1 MSELSSNPV
10 IDSEAV
16 GAVDEFVLTV
26 APEAL
31 EQILSIRD
39 TEEDP
44 GAICLRVEIKGVK
57 GTDFD
62 YDLGWATIAELDAED
77 DLSVQGGLSVV
88 VAAGS
93 INDMRG
99 ATLDVPRSAGQGGF
113 VIKNPNRPAP
123 VNPLD
128 GRSIELTGDV
138 PDKVTQLLEEVIN
151 PGLAQ
156 HGGFAALVG
165 VDDTTVFLTM
175 GGGCQG
181 CAMSAATLRDG
192 ITTSILEAIP
202 EVTEV
207 IDVTDHNAGDN
218 PFYT

>member
-1 MSELSSNPV
+1 MSESTSVTAEPAAT
-10 IDSEAV
+10 DAP
-16 GAVDEFVLTV
+16 VLTV

-31 EQILSIRD
+31 EQILAIRD
-39 TEEDP
+39 SEEDP
-44 GAICLRVEIKGVK
+44 GSIGLRVEIVGVK
-57 GTDFD
+57 GMDYD
-62 YDLGWATIAELDAED
+62 YDLGWAVIADLDAED
-77 DLSVQGGLSVV
+77 DLSVQGGLSVI
-88 VAAGS
+88 VAAAS
-93 INDMRG
+93 VEDMRG
-99 ATLDVPRSAGQGGF
+99 AVLDLPRAAGQGGF

-123 VNPLD
+123 VDPLE
-128 GRSIELTGDV
+128 GRDIELTGEI
-138 PDKVTQLLEEVIN
+138 PDKVTQLLDEVIN

-165 VDDTTVFLTM
+165 IEDTTVFLTM

-192 ITTSILEAIP
+192 ITASIHEAIP

-207 IDVTDHNAGDN
+207 VDVTDHNAGDN

>member
-1 MSELSSNPV
+1 MSESSLGAT
-10 IDSEAV
+10 DEAV
-16 GAVDEFVLTV
+16 ATGEFVLTV
-26 APEAL
+26 APDAL
-31 EQILSIRD
+31 GRVLEIRD

-44 GAICLRVEIKGVK
+44 GSICLRVEITGSAGVDY
-57 GTDFD
+57 T
-62 YDLGWATIAELDAED
+62 YDLGWATISELDAED

-88 VAAGS
+88 VAGNS
-93 INDMRG
+93 IDTMRG
-99 ATLDVPRSAGQGGF
+99 AVLDLPRASSQGGF

-123 VNPLD
+123 VNPLE
-128 GRSIELTGDV
+128 GRDIELTGDI

-192 ITTSILEAIP
+192 ITASIYESIP
-202 EVTEV
+202 EVTDV
-207 IDVTDHNAGDN
+207 VDVTDHNAGDN

>member
-1 MSELSSNPV
+1 MSETIPV
-10 IDSEAV
+10 V
-16 GAVDEFVLTV
+16 TDESTVTDTPVLTV
-26 APEAL
+26 TPEAL

-39 TEEDP
+39 AEEDP
-44 GAICLRVEIKGVK
+44 GAIGLRVEIIGVK
-57 GTDFD
+57 GADHD
-62 YDLGWATIAELDAED
+62 YDLGWATIADLDPED
-77 DLSVQGGLSVV
+77 DISVQGGLSVV
-88 VAAGS
+88 VAAASVG
-93 INDMRG
+93 DMRG
-99 ATLDVPRSAGQGGF
+99 AVLDLPRASGQGGF

-123 VNPLD
+123 INPLD
-128 GRSIELTGDV
+128 GRDIVLTGEI
-138 PDKVTQLLEEVIN
+138 PDKVTQLLDEVIN

-165 VDDTTVFLTM
+165 VEDTTVFLTM

-192 ITTSILEAIP
+192 ITTSIHDAIP

-207 IDVTDHNAGDN
+207 VDVTDHTAGDN

>member
-1 MSELSSNPV
+1 MSERSSTTTT
-10 IDSEAV
+10 DQAADEAH
-16 GAVDEFVLTV
+16 VLTI
-26 APEAL
+26 APDAM
-31 EQILSIRD
+31 EQILAIRD

-57 GTDFD
+57 GVDFD

-77 DLSVQGGLSVV
+77 DLSLQGGLSVV
-88 VAAGS
+88 VAAAS
-93 INDMRG
+93 IEQMRG
-99 ATLDVPRSAGQGGF
+99 AVLDLPRSSGQGGF

-123 VNPLD
+123 VNPLE
-128 GRSIELTGDV
+128 GRDIELTGDI

-192 ITTSILEAIP
+192 ITASILESIP
-202 EVTEV
+202 EVSEV

>member
-1 MSELSSNPV
+1 MSESTSATAEPAAT
-10 IDSEAV
+10 DAP
-16 GAVDEFVLTV
+16 VLTV

-31 EQILSIRD
+31 EQILAIRD
-39 TEEDP
+39 SEEDP
-44 GAICLRVEIKGVK
+44 GSIGLRVEIVGVK
-57 GTDFD
+57 GMDYD
-62 YDLGWATIAELDAED
+62 YDLGWTVIADLDAED
-77 DLSVQGGLSVV
+77 DLSVQGGLSVI
-88 VAAGS
+88 VAAAS
-93 INDMRG
+93 VEDMRG
-99 ATLDVPRSAGQGGF
+99 AVLDLPRVAGQGGF

-123 VNPLD
+123 VNPLE
-128 GRSIELTGDV
+128 GRDIELTGEI
-138 PDKVTQLLEEVIN
+138 PDKVTQLLDEVIN

-165 VDDTTVFLTM
+165 VEDTTVFLTM

-192 ITTSILEAIP
+192 ITASIHEAIP

-207 IDVTDHNAGDN
+207 VDVTDHNAGDN

>member
-1 MSELSSNPV
+1 MSSFVNPKKQHNHHDNHDQYLS
-10 IDSEAV
+10 
-16 GAVDEFVLTV
+16 L
-26 APEAL
+26 
-31 EQILSIRD
+31 
-39 TEEDP
+39 
-44 GAICLRVEIKGVK
+44 
-57 GTDFD
+57 
-62 YDLGWATIAELDAED
+62 YDLPVQHPAAPAET
-77 DLSVQGGLSVV
+77 
-88 VAAGS
+88 
-93 INDMRG
+93 R
-99 ATLDVPRSAGQGGF
+99 GQGGF

-128 GRSIELTGDV
+128 GRTIELTGDV

>member
-1 MSELSSNPV
+1 MSESTSVTAEPAAT
-10 IDSEAV
+10 DAP
-16 GAVDEFVLTV
+16 VLTV

-31 EQILSIRD
+31 EQILAIRD
-39 TEEDP
+39 SEEDP
-44 GAICLRVEIKGVK
+44 GSIGLRVEIVGVK
-57 GTDFD
+57 GMDYD
-62 YDLGWATIAELDAED
+62 YDLGWAVIADLDAED
-77 DLSVQGGLSVV
+77 DLSVQGGLSVI
-88 VAAGS
+88 VAAAS
-93 INDMRG
+93 VEDMRG
-99 ATLDVPRSAGQGGF
+99 AVLDLPRAAGQGGF

-123 VNPLD
+123 VNPLE
-128 GRSIELTGDV
+128 GRDIELTGEI
-138 PDKVTQLLEEVIN
+138 PDKVTQLLDEVIN

-165 VDDTTVFLTM
+165 VEDTTVFLTM

-192 ITTSILEAIP
+192 ITASIHEAIP

-207 IDVTDHNAGDN
+207 VDVTDHNAGDN

>member
-1 MSELSSNPV
+1 MSESSS
-10 IDSEAV
+10 DT
-16 GAVDEFVLTV
+16 AVDTVNDFVLTV

-31 EQILSIRD
+31 DQILAIRD

-44 GAICLRVEIKGVK
+44 GSICLRVEIKGVK
-57 GTDFD
+57 GMDFD
-62 YDLGWATIAELDAED
+62 YDLGWAAIAELDAED
-77 DLSVQGGLSVV
+77 DLSLQGGLSVV
-88 VAAGS
+88 VAANS
-93 INDMRG
+93 IDDMRG
-99 ATLDVPRSAGQGGF
+99 ATLDIPRTAGQGGF
-113 VIKNPNRPAP
+113 VIKNPKRPAP

-128 GRSIELTGDV
+128 GRNIELTGDV

-165 VDDTTVFLTM
+165 VDASTVFLTM

-192 ITTSILEAIP
+192 ITSSILDAIP

>member
-1 MSELSSNPV
+1 MSESTSVTAEPAAT
-10 IDSEAV
+10 DAP
-16 GAVDEFVLTV
+16 VLTV

-31 EQILSIRD
+31 EQILAIRD
-39 TEEDP
+39 SEEDP
-44 GAICLRVEIKGVK
+44 GSIGLRVEIVGVK
-57 GTDFD
+57 GMDYD
-62 YDLGWATIAELDAED
+62 YDLGWAVIADLDAED
-77 DLSVQGGLSVV
+77 DLSLQGGLSVI
-88 VAAGS
+88 VAAAS
-93 INDMRG
+93 VEDMRG
-99 ATLDVPRSAGQGGF
+99 AVLDLPRAAGQGGF

-123 VNPLD
+123 VNPLE
-128 GRSIELTGDV
+128 GRDIELTGEI
-138 PDKVTQLLEEVIN
+138 PDKVTQLLDEVIN

-165 VDDTTVFLTM
+165 VEDTTVFLTM

-192 ITTSILEAIP
+192 ITASIHEAIP

-207 IDVTDHNAGDN
+207 VDVTDHNAGDN

>member
-1 MSELSSNPV
+1 MSDLTSATTDDETSSN
-10 IDSEAV
+10 DY
-16 GAVDEFVLTV
+16 VLTV

-31 EQILSIRD
+31 EQVLSIRD

-44 GAICLRVEIKGVK
+44 GSIALRVEITGVN
-57 GTDFD
+57 GSDYN
-62 YDLGWATIAELDAED
+62 YDLGWAPIAELDAED
-77 DLSVQGGLSVV
+77 DLSLQSGLSVV
-88 VAAGS
+88 VAANS
-93 INDMRG
+93 VENMRG
-99 ATLDVPRSAGQGGF
+99 AVLDLPRSAGQGGF

-128 GRSIELTGDV
+128 GRNIELTGEI

-165 VDDTTVFLTM
+165 VEDTTVFLTM

-192 ITTSILEAIP
+192 ITTSIHDAIP

>member
-1 MSELSSNPV
+1 MS
-10 IDSEAV
+10 DSPSTATTE
-16 GAVDEFVLTV
+16 DFVLTV

-31 EQILSIRD
+31 ASILEIRD

-44 GAICLRVEIKGVK
+44 GAVCLRVEITGVK
-57 GTDFD
+57 GVEYD
-62 YDLGWATIAELDAED
+62 YDLGWSTISELDPED
-77 DLSVQGGLSVV
+77 DLSVQSGLSVV
-88 VAAGS
+88 VAAAS
-93 INDMRG
+93 VEKMHG
-99 ATLDVPRSAGQGGF
+99 AVLDLPRAAGQGGF

-123 VNPLD
+123 VNPLE
-128 GRSIELTGDV
+128 GRDIELTGDI

-192 ITTSILEAIP
+192 ISSSIQESIP

-207 IDVTDHNAGDN
+207 IDVTDHTAGDN